1 MTDARPPEP
10 MKEPRSWRLRRLR
23 AAGLFALAM
32 IAAWIYEPWSRSG
45 PPLCL
50 VRLITG
56 VPCPGCGMTRSVC
69 AASHGHWSDALAF
82 HWLGPLALAVMAGG
96 LLVALFEASSGRRL
110 DLAHRCVESRSVA
123 WTIAVVLLVRW
134 GWRTADAARSGEL
147 EKGLRTSPLG
157 ALLSTVRPS
166 QGSAPAR
173 PD

>member
-23 AAGLFALAM
+23 AAGLFALAL
-32 IAAWIYEPWSRSG
+32 IAAWVYEPWSRSG

-96 LLVALFEASSGRRL
+96 QRDGSKACPDHRR
-110 DLAHRCVESRSVA
+110 D
-123 WTIAVVLLVRW
+123 
-134 GWRTADAARSGEL
+134 RSGWFVYGPATAGE
-147 EKGLRTSPLG
+147 GL
-157 ALLSTVRPS
+157 
-166 QGSAPAR
+166 
-173 PD
+173 